1 LEWRIQAK
9 KNNDPRQIWNIQ
21 GNHVVQ
27 VDGKEGVAM
36 SNVQQTSIDAYHSVK
51 ADLGRKQKV
60 VLKQLEDATRN
71 GYDMTDMELGKAL
84 HWPVNTITPRRG
96 ELVSLGLV
104 VEACV
109 RVNVTGRRAKA
120 WRTRT

>member
-1 LEWRIQAK
+1 
-9 KNNDPRQIWNIQ
+9 
-21 GNHVVQ
+21 
-27 VDGKEGVAM
+27 M
-36 SNVQQTSIDAYHSVK
+36 SNVQQTSIDAYRSVIPC
-51 ADLGRKQKV
+51 LGNKQWAV
-60 VLKQLEDATRN
+60 YVLLYNATCN
-71 GYDMTDMELGKAL
+71 GMDMTDMELGKAL

-96 ELVSLGLV
+96 ELVSMGLI